1 MNKVI
6 LTGRLTTDPTTTT
19 VGSTTVTKFGIA
31 VRRNYKNKDGE
42 YETDFINVSAW
53 GKQGETI
60 AKFFKKGD
68 PIEASGAWRIDKY
81 EKDGAPV
88 YYHYMH
94 LESFGFPLKQ
104 KSDNTAS
111 NPYTYG
117 EPPKQ
122 SGNPFSTP
130 F

>member
-1 MNKVI
+1 MNKVN
-6 LTGRLTTDPTTTT
+6 LTGRLVADPITSN
-19 VGSTTVTKFGIA
+19 VGTTTVTKFTIA
-31 VRRNYKNKDGE
+31 VKRDYKNKNGE

-60 AKFFKKGD
+60 SKYFKKGD

-81 EKDGAPV
+81 EKDGAKV
-88 YYHYMH
+88 YYNYMH
-94 LESFGFPLKQ
+94 LDSFGFPIKQ
-104 KSDNTAS
+104 KSDSTTA

-117 EPPKQ
+117 APPEP
-122 SGNPFSTP
+122 SGSPFTTN